1 MTQKPV
7 ELGRYLIRT
16 FSNPGDIILD
26 NACGSGSFLLSA
38 ILENRSFI
46 GIEKNED
53 VLLHRIQPTD
63 YIKICM
69 DRISEILKREEVT
82 PSTRKLFKKPIT
94 KYHTLNYLETDATN
108 QL

>member
-1 MTQKPV
+1 M
-7 ELGRYLIRT
+7 
-16 FSNPGDIILD
+16 N
-26 NACGSGSFLLSA
+26 
-38 ILENRSFI
+38 
-46 GIEKNED
+46 IEKNED

-69 DRISEILKREEVT
+69 DRISETLKREEVT